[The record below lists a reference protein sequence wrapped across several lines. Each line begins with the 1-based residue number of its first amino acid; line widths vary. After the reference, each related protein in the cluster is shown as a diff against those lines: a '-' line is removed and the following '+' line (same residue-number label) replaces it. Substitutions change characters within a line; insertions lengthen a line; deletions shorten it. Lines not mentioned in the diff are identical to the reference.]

1 MARKKKWRDAHTGS
15 RVVPSGHSLR
25 LKKKPYRKEF
35 RRSSEKPEVLSGVHP
50 GQTDKEMARFS
61 RAGSLGHT
69 YNKDKEQ
76 GRKHTSEEWHSRQNE
91 GPGFRKGNVRRSYWD
106 THDKTTYE
114 DVGSYKKNVSPITY
128 GGVSDKNTPKNK
140 TVTSY
145 EPEGV
150 KVRSKS
156 TEEKKSL
163 SGPKKDIDKILKNR
177 KKKRLAS
184 QKDKS
189 DKLSYKSLYGDM
201 L

>member
-1 MARKKKWRDAHTGS
+1 MAKKKKWRDAHTGS

-25 LKKKPYRKEF
+25 LKKGPYRKEF
-35 RRSSEKPEVLSGVHP
+35 RRSGEKPEVLSGVHP

-69 YNKDKEQ
+69 YNKDKEK

-114 DVGSYKKNVSPITY
+114 DIGPYSKNVSPVTY
-128 GGVSDKNTPKNK
+128 GGVPNKNTPKNK

-163 SGPKKDIDKILKNR
+163 RGPKKEIDKILKNR
-177 KKKRLAS
+177 KKRRLAS
-184 QKDKS
+184 QAVKVGLLEKRG
-189 DKLSYKSLYGDM
+189 L
-201 L
+201 

>member
-69 YNKDKEQ
+69 YNKDKEE

-91 GPGFRKGNVRRSYWD
+91 GKGFGKGRVNRSYWD

-114 DVGSYKKNVSPITY
+114 DIGPYSKNVSPITY
-128 GGVSDKNTPKNK
+128 GGVPNENTPKNT

-156 TEEKKSL
+156 TSEKKYLKGS
-163 SGPKKDIDKILKNR
+163 KKDVDKILKNR
-177 KKKRLAS
+177 KKRRLAS
-184 QKDKS
+184 QAVKIGLLEKRG
-189 DKLSYKSLYGDM
+189 L
-201 L
+201 

>member
-69 YNKDKEQ
+69 YNKDKEE

-91 GPGFRKGNVRRSYWD
+91 GPGFGKGNVRRSYWD

-114 DVGSYKKNVSPITY
+114 DIGPYSKNVSSITY
-128 GGVSDKNTPKNK
+128 GGVPNKNTPKNS

-163 SGPKKDIDKILKNR
+163 RGPKKEIDKILKNR
-177 KKKRLAS
+177 KKRRLAS
-184 QKDKS
+184 QAVKVGLLEKRG
-189 DKLSYKSLYGDM
+189 L
-201 L
+201 

>member
-1 MARKKKWRDAHTGS
+1 MARKKKWRDAYTGS

-25 LKKKPYRKEF
+25 LKKGPYRKEF

-69 YNKDKEQ
+69 YNKDKEE

-91 GPGFRKGNVRRSYWD
+91 GKGFGKGRVNRSYSD

-128 GGVSDKNTPKNK
+128 GGSSKNKPKNK

-177 KKKRLAS
+177 KKRRLAS
-184 QKDKS
+184 QKVKIGLLE
-189 DKLSYKSLYGDM
+189 KRGL
-201 L
+201 